1 MKKIL
6 LYLLIFNYCS
16 LIEAQSIILK
26 NPSFEGTPA
35 ASRTPEGWR
44 DCGKP
49 GETPPDTQPNATY
62 RFEKE
67 AYDGKTYI
75 GMVTRST
82 DTWEAIG
89 QELHKPMEADSC
101 YDFSLYLARS
111 KSYSSMTRT
120 APPRR
125 VSFIDPIRLR
135 IWAGNNYCDKRELL
149 EETSTVEH
157 TDWRPYKFKLKPHRN
172 YDFITLEAFYMT
184 PTLVAY
190 NGNILVDNCSHI
202 VFASCESEEYS
213 DYLSYVSTKE
223 DSILLLK
230 EMEMFSKK
238 DSILL
243 LKEKEMFLK
252 EDDILRPKEM
262 EVKTPRTMWELD
274 KEAIR
279 KGQIIRIYY
288 LFEDDIEF
296 KETLDEVYDFLSQVP
311 NFSIEIGGHASKIRR
326 KDINYDSLS
335 LIRAEAIAEYLINK
349 GIDASKIVTIG
360 YGIKENIAGNMTKR
374 RREANQRIEIKFIG
388 SKNDD

>member
-1 MKKIL
+1 
-6 LYLLIFNYCS
+6 
-16 LIEAQSIILK
+16 
-26 NPSFEGTPA
+26 
-35 ASRTPEGWR
+35 
-44 DCGKP
+44 
-49 GETPPDTQPNATY
+49 
-62 RFEKE
+62 
-67 AYDGKTYI
+67 
-75 GMVTRST
+75 
-82 DTWEAIG
+82 
-89 QELHKPMEADSC
+89 
-101 YDFSLYLARS
+101 
-111 KSYSSMTRT
+111 
-120 APPRR
+120 
-125 VSFIDPIRLR
+125 
-135 IWAGNNYCDKRELL
+135 
-149 EETSTVEH
+149 
-157 TDWRPYKFKLKPHRN
+157 
-172 YDFITLEAFYMT
+172 
-184 PTLVAY
+184 
-190 NGNILVDNCSHI
+190 
-202 VFASCESEEYS
+202 
-213 DYLSYVSTKE
+213 
-223 DSILLLK
+223 
-230 EMEMFSKK
+230 MEMFSKK